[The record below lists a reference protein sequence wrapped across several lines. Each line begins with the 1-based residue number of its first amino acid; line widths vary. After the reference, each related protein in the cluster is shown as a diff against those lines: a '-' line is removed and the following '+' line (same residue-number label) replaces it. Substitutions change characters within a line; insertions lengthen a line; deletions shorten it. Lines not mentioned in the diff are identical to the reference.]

1 MVALLHLAIHIG
13 LERLDNQRTSI
24 TQRGRIMECV
34 MCREP
39 IPDNVSVCPHCE
51 SPVAAASTGTSAP
64 GLEAI
69 IDSLNIS
76 DQKKQVFH
84 MINTHHL
91 LEKKGGLTMIDI
103 KKAKDAGISFKD
115 RLAMLSVWGFL
126 LSFIYYFVV
135 GMWKKGLS
143 ILGLTLVIV
152 VIEVVLDRNLII
164 LNAIPSALSMM
175 MAIGDQYRT
184 KVLKEDFWF

>member
-1 MVALLHLAIHIG
+1 
-13 LERLDNQRTSI
+13 
-24 TQRGRIMECV
+24 
-34 MCREP
+34 MCKEP
-39 IPDNVSVCPHCE
+39 IPDSASVCPHCE
-51 SPVAAASTGTSAP
+51 SPVVAASTGTSAP

-115 RLAMLSVWGFL
+115 RLAMLSIWGFL
-126 LSFIYYFVV
+126 FSFIYYFVV